1 MGSVRGSHKQLGPHP
16 ILNLPQPKQL
26 KLEIKRSASKDG
38 NQTDTMLLHKDSAK
52 LTELS
57 SKDLV
62 KYEEHSTGKS
72 WDGQGGRFRKLGT
85 GVK

>member
-1 MGSVRGSHKQLGPHP
+1 
-16 ILNLPQPKQL
+16 
-26 KLEIKRSASKDG
+26 
-38 NQTDTMLLHKDSAK
+38 MLLHKDSAK

-72 WDGQGGRFRKLGT
+72 WDGQVGLFRKLGT